1 MTAPGAGGSAGHPAD
16 RTADRTAPRRPDESM
31 TLLREVTERPL
42 DPGYA
47 EMAQRR
53 AEAGQPSGPLA
64 GRSVGGVVTILL
76 VAILLGA
83 MTAVAVRD
91 LRAPQPTVSK
101 GRSVLIEQIQD
112 RSAQVEALSARAT
125 ALDAQVDGLQSGGL
139 LPSALQEI
147 NELDRLVSG
156 AVPVQGPGMVVS
168 LTDGS
173 GGGLVEPGDAPA
185 ESRVRDADVQF
196 VVNELWAAG
205 AEAIAV
211 NDERLTSLSAIRNAG
226 DAILVDLQPLN
237 GPTYRIE
244 AIGDPEDMQVEFARS
259 AGLGFLQLL
268 SAEYDI
274 KNDVRTSEG
283 MYLPAA
289 GSPTLRFARVPSG
302 TEPDAT
308 TTPSA
313 TASTATGTEPGTESG
328 TESAGTEQDRS
339 EEDNG

>member
-1 MTAPGAGGSAGHPAD
+1 MTGPGAPVTD
-16 RTADRTAPRRPDESM
+16 RRPDESM

-47 EMAQRR
+47 QMAERR
-53 AEAGQPSGPLA
+53 ARAGEAGAPRRRLPGAAAL
-64 GRSVGGVVTILL
+64 VL
-76 VAILLGA
+76 VAALLGGA
-83 MTAVAVRD
+83 TTVAVLD
-91 LRAPQPTVSK
+91 LRAPQPEVSR
-101 GRSVLIEQIQD
+101 GRAVLIEQI
-112 RSAQVEALSARAT
+112 RERGAQVEALSGRA
-125 ALDAQVDGLQSGGL
+125 AELSAQVDRLQSGGA
-139 LPSALQEI
+139 LPSALLEV
-147 NELDRLVSG
+147 NELDRWVNGSS
-156 AVPVQGPGMVVS
+156 PVRGPGLVVR

-237 GPTYRIE
+237 GPTYTIE
-244 AIGDPEDMQVEFARS
+244 AVGDAEEMQVAFARS

-274 KNDVRTSEG
+274 EHQVSTSDG
-283 MYLPAA
+283 MYLPGA
-289 GSPTLRFARVPSG
+289 GSRTLRYAQVPRGRDDGTGGDARDVPDDVRDDGADDEDEAGPGSG
-302 TEPDAT
+302 
-308 TTPSA
+308 
-313 TASTATGTEPGTESG
+313 
-328 TESAGTEQDRS
+328 AGEQ
-339 EEDNG
+339 EDG

>member
-1 MTAPGAGGSAGHPAD
+1 MTAPVAGDA
-16 RTADRTAPRRPDESM
+16 ADRTAPRRPDESM

-47 EMAQRR
+47 EMARRR
-53 AEAGQPSGPLA
+53 AEAGQTSGPLA
-64 GRSVGGVVTILL
+64 GRGVSSVVTMLL
-76 VAILLGA
+76 VAIVLGA
-83 MTAVAVRD
+83 VTAVAVRD
-91 LRAPQPTVSK
+91 LRAPQPTVTR

-125 ALDAQVDGLQSGGL
+125 VLDAQVDGLQSGGL
-139 LPSALQEI
+139 LPSALQEV

-205 AEAIAV
+205 AEAVAV

-237 GPTYRIE
+237 GPTYTIE
-244 AIGDPEDMQVEFARS
+244 AIGDPQDMQVEFARS

-274 KNDVRTSEG
+274 KNDVSTSEG
-283 MYLPAA
+283 MYLPGA
-289 GSPTLRFARVPSG
+289 GTPTLRFARVPQGSG
-302 TEPDAT
+302 TGPGATPST
-308 TTPSA
+308 TTGGSA
-313 TASTATGTEPGTESG
+313 GS
-328 TESAGTEQDRS
+328 SAGTEQDRS

>member
-1 MTAPGAGGSAGHPAD
+1 
-16 RTADRTAPRRPDESM
+16 M

-47 EMAQRR
+47 LMAQRR
-53 AEAGQPSGPLA
+53 AEAAAAGQAA
-64 GRSVGGVVTILL
+64 GRSVRSVVTMLL

-83 MTAVAVRD
+83 ATAVAVRD
-91 LRAPQPTVSK
+91 LRAPQPTIAR
-101 GRSVLIEQIQD
+101 GRSVLMEQIQD
-112 RSAQVEALSARAT
+112 RSAQVEALSRQT
-125 ALDAQVDGLQSGGL
+125 ASLSAQVEGLQMGGL
-139 LPSALQEI
+139 LPSALQEV
-147 NELDRLVSG
+147 NQLDRLVSG
-156 AVPVQGPGMVVS
+156 AVPVEGPGMVVS

-205 AEAIAV
+205 AEAVAI

-244 AIGDPEDMQVEFARS
+244 AVGDPEDMQVECARS
-259 AGLGFLQLL
+259 AGRGFLQLL

-274 KNDVRTSEG
+274 KNEVTTSEG
-283 MYLPAA
+283 MYLPGA
-289 GSPTLRFARVPSG
+289 GTPTLRWAKVPQSG
-302 TEPDAT
+302 TT
-308 TTPSA
+308 
-313 TASTATGTEPGTESG
+313 
-328 TESAGTEQDRS
+328 QDGS

>member
-1 MTAPGAGGSAGHPAD
+1 MTPPGPVAGPSSAPASGGTG
-16 RTADRTAPRRPDESM
+16 TVPRRPDESM

-47 EMAQRR
+47 LMAQRR
-53 AEAGQPSGPLA
+53 AEAGGA
-64 GRSVGGVVTILL
+64 TGRSRRSVVLMLL

-83 MTAVAVRD
+83 ATAVAVRD
-91 LRAPQPTVSK
+91 LRAPQPTIAK
-101 GRSVLIEQIQD
+101 GRTVLMEQIQD
-112 RSAQVEALSARAT
+112 RSAQVEALSRQT
-125 ALDAQVDGLQSGGL
+125 ASLSAEVEGLQTGGL
-139 LPSALQEI
+139 LPSALQEV
-147 NELDRLVSG
+147 NQLDRLVSG
-156 AVPVQGPGMVVS
+156 AVPVEGPGMVVS

-205 AEAIAV
+205 AEAIAI

-244 AIGDPEDMQVEFARS
+244 AVGDAEDMQVEFARS

-274 KNDVRTSEG
+274 KNEVTTSDG
-283 MYLPAA
+283 MYLPGA
-289 GSPTLRFARVPSG
+289 GSPTLRWAKVPTS
-302 TEPDAT
+302 DT
-308 TTPSA
+308 TTGN
-313 TASTATGTEPGTESG
+313 T
-328 TESAGTEQDRS
+328 AGTTQDRS

>member
-1 MTAPGAGGSAGHPAD
+1 MTAPG
-16 RTADRTAPRRPDESM
+16 TAARDETAPARGRRPDESM

-47 EMAQRR
+47 QMAQRR
-53 AEAGQPSGPLA
+53 AEAGQAASRRAVPSVL
-64 GRSVGGVVTILL
+64 VLLL
-76 VAILLGA
+76 VAALLGA
-83 MTAVAVRD
+83 ATTVAVRE
-91 LRAPQPTVSK
+91 LRAPQPVVAK
-101 GRSVLIEQIQD
+101 GRSVLMEQIQD
-112 RSAQVEALSARAT
+112 RSAEVEELSRRAAVLSAE
-125 ALDAQVDGLQSGGL
+125 VDGLQSDGL
-139 LPSALQEI
+139 LPSALLEI
-147 NELDRLVSG
+147 NELDRWVNG
-156 AVPVQGPGMVVS
+156 AVPVRGPGMVVK

-205 AEAIAV
+205 AEAVAV

-237 GPTYRIE
+237 GPTYTIE
-244 AIGDPEDMQVEFARS
+244 AVGDAEAMQVEFARS

-274 KNDVRTSEG
+274 KNEVTTSEG
-283 MYLPAA
+283 MYLPGA
-289 GSPTLRFARVPSG
+289 GTSTLRY
-302 TEPDAT
+302 
-308 TTPSA
+308 
-313 TASTATGTEPGTESG
+313 
-328 TESAGTEQDRS
+328 AGTPRSGDADKTQDSSEQGTSTQDGS

>member
-1 MTAPGAGGSAGHPAD
+1 MTAPGAGGRIATG
-16 RTADRTAPRRPDESM
+16 APGRRPDESM

-47 EMAQRR
+47 QMAQRR
-53 AEAGQPSGPLA
+53 AEAGQTASKRGVPSLVA
-64 GRSVGGVVTILL
+64 VLL
-76 VAILLGA
+76 VAALLGA
-83 MTAVAVRD
+83 ATTVAVRD
-91 LRAPQPTVSK
+91 LRAPQPVVAK
-101 GRSVLIEQIQD
+101 GRSVLMEQIQD
-112 RSAQVEALSARAT
+112 RSAEVELLSQRAVE
-125 ALDAQVDGLQSGGL
+125 LDAEVDELQSAGL

-147 NELDRLVSG
+147 NEVDRWVNGS
-156 AVPVQGPGMVVS
+156 VPVRGPGMVVK

-173 GGGLVEPGDAPA
+173 GGGLVEPGDAPS

-205 AEAIAV
+205 AEAVAV

-237 GPTYRIE
+237 GPTYTIE
-244 AIGDPEDMQVEFARS
+244 AVGDPDDMQVEFARS

-274 KNDVRTSEG
+274 KNEVTTSEG
-283 MYLPAA
+283 MYLPGA
-289 GSPTLRFARVPSG
+289 GSSTLRFAHPRRSG
-302 TEPDAT
+302 D
-308 TTPSA
+308 
-313 TASTATGTEPGTESG
+313 
-328 TESAGTEQDRS
+328 AGTSQDSSDQDSSEQDRS